1 VQTEGRLTRRLAR
14 YWVFLVLAYLFGLF
28 AFFYYGTI
36 NAFGSALSPTVGL
49 INPRYLVSAIGSAY
63 LTGFTIGAIFLAFD
77 VRARDVRECIVEVL
91 DSRPI
96 TNLELITGRFFG
108 LLLSAW
114 VPVIIMVLLIQALG
128 WLLPLLGSPIGRT
141 VEPVSLAFF
150 LFMMAFPGF
159 AFCFAFVFMITL
171 LVRNRLIAALLSIA
185 VLVGMYWATIV
196 ATPPLVPFFDYLGL
210 NQVILPSD
218 LVTVITRPGGWLQ
231 RFGFLVL
238 ALGFVGLAA
247 AVHPR
252 LDGGNRGLLSA
263 VAGSVLI
270 AGLLMLGGSWQQR
283 VSDLN
288 RLDQWRA
295 THAARADETFA
306 QVRTMQGTVRI
317 DPGKSLD
324 VNLHMTVQAPADR
337 DLKSILLTLNPGLK
351 LDRVTLSGQDVT
363 DRTFKD
369 GLLEINRPLA
379 AGASADLELVYQGR
393 PDTYFAYLDSS
404 LNLGKLKGTDSQIAI
419 LGYSPGIFDRRYVA
433 LMPGMYWLPAAGVDV
448 GSDDIRKR
456 PRDYFSLDLQVE
468 LPSGWLVAGPG
479 KREDLGNRQGM
490 TEFRFAPPVKLPE
503 VALIAAKFKSFAMDI
518 DGITFEALVYPG
530 HDSNFTVLADA
541 RDEVAQW
548 IKDHLDV
555 ARDAGL
561 AYPFRAFTMVEVP
574 MNLRGFK
581 GGWRMDTAMAP
592 PAMALVKES
601 GFPTARFDFDL
612 GNHFGNKRDYD
623 QEGGKG
629 RIDRD
634 RMINYFK
641 NDLSGGNIFDAA
653 ARSFFQHRTSAYGP
667 DAIAMNFTM
676 EQLATLLLSGQR
688 SYFSAHMFVS
698 INQSVRDVAMGRQGR
713 AGINNAADAVITVN
727 TAKPEVWDAVLS
739 TPLAEIDPWANPQR
753 TIDVLTLK
761 GGEMAQAIYDSMGP
775 EDTGRFLSYLL
786 EQHKG
791 GSYSSG
797 DVIAAGNS
805 VSEDLG
811 SIFKDWFSTTQL
823 PGFVGDHV
831 QLYRL
836 PDNDNGDKA
845 YQLLI
850 RVRNDEPVAGFA
862 RVSWYMEAF
871 GKESTSKPF
880 RVGGH
885 SAIEFGVVT
894 SQPPVSVHLQPYLSL
909 NREGFNVKILNRQE
923 IQTRKAELFNG
934 VRDVAWDSGGDDRII
949 ADDLDKGFSIINDGA
964 KEGMRLVGRSV
975 DTGMDQ
981 GLPLVIGPI
990 LPSEWSRRIAL
1001 TAWGRY
1007 RHTAAYIK
1015 AGTGKNHAVMPVT
1028 IPKAGMWELEIY
1040 IPWFQ
1045 MMPQAEARGTWNLDI
1060 VSDNGRESIS
1070 YNAKAG
1076 EIGDWN
1082 LVGEYQL
1089 PAGEVRVEFS
1099 DKTDGRAVIADAIAW
1114 SPVNG
1119 HNTTTATND
1128 HDP

>member
-1 VQTEGRLTRRLAR
+1 MQAEGRLTRRLAR
-14 YWVFLVLAYLFGLF
+14 YWVFLVLAYAFGLF

-36 NAFGSALSPTVGL
+36 NAFGSALSPTIGL

-63 LTGFTIGAIFLAFD
+63 LTGFTIGAIFLGFD
-77 VRARDVRECIVEVL
+77 VRARDVRESIVEVL

-108 LLLSAW
+108 LLLGAW
-114 VPVIIMVLLIQALG
+114 VPVIILVLLIQGLG
-128 WLLPLLGSPIGRT
+128 WLLPLLGSPIGRP

-150 LFMMAFPGF
+150 LFMMALPGF
-159 AFCFAFVFMITL
+159 AFCFAFVFLVTL
-171 LVRNRLIAALLSIA
+171 LVRNRLVAALLSIA
-185 VLVGMYWATIV
+185 VLVGLYWATIE
-196 ATPPLVPFFDYLGL
+196 TPAPLVPFFDYLGL

-218 LVTVITRPGGWLQ
+218 LVTEITRPGGWLQ

-247 AVHPR
+247 AIHPC
-252 LDGGNRGLLSA
+252 LDGGRRGLQGA
-263 VAGSVLI
+263 VSGAILI
-270 AGLLMLGGSWQQR
+270 VGLLMLAGAWQQR
-283 VSDLN
+283 VSGINLIE
-288 RLDQWRA
+288 QWRSA
-295 THAARADETFA
+295 HAARANETFV
-306 QVRTMQGTVRI
+306 QIRSMQGSIRI
-317 DPGKSLD
+317 DPGNTIEVS
-324 VNLHMTVQAPADR
+324 LHMTVQAPADQ
-337 DLKSILLTLNPGLK
+337 DLNTILLTLNPGLQVS
-351 LDRVTLSGQDVT
+351 RVVLAGNDVG
-363 DRTFKD
+363 DFQFKD
-369 GLLEINRPLA
+369 GLLDIKRSLA
-379 AGASADLELVYQGR
+379 AGSSADLELTYQGA
-393 PDTYFAYLDSS
+393 PNTYFAYLDSS

-419 LGYSPGIFDRRYVA
+419 LGYAPGIFNKRYVA
-433 LMPGMYWLPAAGVDV
+433 LMPGIHWLPAAGVDV
-448 GSDDIRKR
+448 GHDDTRKR
-456 PRDYFSLDLQVE
+456 PRDYFSLDLEVDV
-468 LPSGWLVAGPG
+468 PPTWTVAGPG
-479 KREDLGNRQGM
+479 KREELGVARGM
-490 TEFRFAPPVKLPE
+490 ARFRYAPPVKLPE
-503 VALIAAKFKSFAMDI
+503 VALITAKFKSFAMDI

-530 HDSNFTVLADA
+530 HDSNFTVMADA
-541 RDEVAQW
+541 GDEVKQW
-548 IKDHLDV
+548 IQDHLDV

-561 AYPFRAFTMVEVP
+561 PYPFKAFTLVEAP
-574 MNLRGFK
+574 MNMRGFK
-581 GGWRMDTAMAP
+581 GGWRMDTSMAP

-634 RMINYFK
+634 RLINYFK

-653 ARSFFQHRTSAYGP
+653 ARSFFQYRTSALGP
-667 DAIAMNFTM
+667 DSIAMNFTM

-698 INQSVRDVAMGRQGR
+698 INQSVRDVVMGRQGR

-727 TAKPEVWDAVLS
+727 TAKPEVWDEVLS

-761 GGEMAQAIYDSMGP
+761 GGEMAQAIYDSMGA
-775 EDTGRFLSYLL
+775 EDTGKFLAYILK
-786 EQHKG
+786 QHKG
-791 GSYSSG
+791 GSYTRA

-811 SIFKDWFSTTQL
+811 SIFNDWFNTTRL

-871 GKESTSKPF
+871 GKESTSKPI
-880 RVGGH
+880 RVGGQ
-885 SAIEFGVVT
+885 SAVEFGVVT

-909 NREGFNVKILNRQE
+909 NREGFNVKILNQQE
-923 IQTRKAELFNG
+923 IPTRKAEPFNG
-934 VRDVAWDSGGDDRII
+934 TRDVPWDSGDNVRII
-949 ADDLDKGFSIINDGA
+949 ADDLDEGFSIISDGA
-964 KEGMRLVGRSV
+964 KEGMRLAGRSV

-990 LPSEWSRRIAL
+990 IPSEWSRRVAL

-1007 RHTAAYIK
+1007 RHTTAYIR
-1015 AGTGKNHAVMPVT
+1015 AGSGKNHAVMPVT
-1028 IPKAGMWELEIY
+1028 IPNPGMWELEIH
-1040 IPWFQ
+1040 IPWLQ
-1045 MMPQAEARGTWNLDI
+1045 MMPQAEQRGTWNLDI
-1060 VSDNGRESIS
+1060 VTENGRESVS
-1070 YNAKAG
+1070 FNAKAG
-1076 EIGDWN
+1076 ALGWN

-1099 DKTDGRAVIADAIAW
+1099 DKTDGRAVMADAIAW
-1114 SPVNG
+1114 SPVKG
-1119 HNTTTATND
+1119 QATAGN
-1128 HDP
+1128 